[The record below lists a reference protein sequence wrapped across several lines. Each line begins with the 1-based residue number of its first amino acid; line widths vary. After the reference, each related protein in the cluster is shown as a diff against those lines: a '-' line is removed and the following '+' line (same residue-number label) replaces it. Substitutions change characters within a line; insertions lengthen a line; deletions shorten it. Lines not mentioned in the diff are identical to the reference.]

1 MKIIHIIPSLRK
13 GGAERL
19 VLDICN
25 EITNKQDIKLTLVT
39 FSEENEYQFLTKNI
53 DWKIIPSKFTP
64 SITKT
69 AIIDTK
75 ELQQKIDAL
84 QPDIIHTHLYES
96 EVILSQINVGKAKR
110 FSHFHDNMI
119 QLDKSLIFKGS
130 LKKKITDFYERN
142 FVIKTINPST
152 NNFICISNDSY
163 SFAKK
168 VLPKK
173 NLNNI
178 HLLINA
184 IDVSRFKNNR
194 IREGVENK
202 IRLVNIGSFVK
213 KKNQMFL
220 VEIANELNSKNIDF
234 EILLLGDGPLLE
246 DVKAYAEKLNLHQ
259 RMIFKGNVEKVEDY
273 LKESDIYI
281 HSATYE
287 PLGLVILEAMAAGLP
302 SVSLDGKGNRDLIEE
317 GKNGFMIYDQDPKQ
331 FVQKILC
338 LAENKSKYAEIS
350 NYGEEYAKQYDIKEY
365 VNKLLVLYKDSMS
378 STNPV

>member
-1 MKIIHIIPSLRK
+1 M
-13 GGAERL
+13 
-19 VLDICN
+19 
-25 EITNKQDIKLTLVT
+25 
-39 FSEENEYQFLTKNI
+39 
-53 DWKIIPSKFTP
+53 
-64 SITKT
+64 
-69 AIIDTK
+69 
-75 ELQQKIDAL
+75 
-84 QPDIIHTHLYES
+84 
-96 EVILSQINVGKAKR
+96 
-110 FSHFHDNMI
+110 
-119 QLDKSLIFKGS
+119 
-130 LKKKITDFYERN
+130 
-142 FVIKTINPST
+142 
-152 NNFICISNDSY
+152 
-163 SFAKK
+163 
-168 VLPKK
+168 PKK

-194 IREGVENK
+194 IREGIENK

-302 SVSLDGKGNRDLIEE
+302 SVYLRWKRESRFNRR
-317 GKNGFMIYDQDPKQ
+317 G
-331 FVQKILC
+331 
-338 LAENKSKYAEIS
+338 
-350 NYGEEYAKQYDIKEY
+350 
-365 VNKLLVLYKDSMS
+365 
-378 STNPV
+378 

>member
-1 MKIIHIIPSLRK
+1 MKILHIIPSLRK
-13 GGAERL
+13 GGAERI

-25 EITNKQDIKLTLVT
+25 ELNKEQNIEVHVVT
-39 FSEENEYQFLTKNI
+39 FYKENEYQFLTKDI
-53 DWKIIPSKFTP
+53 HWEIIPSKVIP
-64 SITKT
+64 SITKK
-69 AIIDTK
+69 AIIDTAL
-75 ELQQKIDAL
+75 LQEKVDFF

-96 EVILSQINVGKAKR
+96 EIILSQVNIGKAKR

-119 QLDKSLIFKGS
+119 QLDNSLLFNVS
-130 LKKKITDFYERN
+130 LKNKITNFYERN
-142 FVIKTINPST
+142 IIVKTLKSSS
-152 NNFICISNDSY
+152 NNFICISNDTY
-163 SFAKK
+163 LYAKK
-168 VLPKK
+168 ILPKK

-194 IREGVENK
+194 IREGIENK

-302 SVSLDGKGNRDLIEE
+302 SISLDGKGNRDLIEE
-317 GKNGFMIYDQDPKQ
+317 GKNGFMIYDQDPMQ

-378 STNPV
+378 SAN